1 MASGLLS
8 DTYLEAHRI
17 VLVSKSEDEEETQNE
32 EITEE
37 ELRQVQEDNFYDKL
51 ASSIGKSSKKNVK
64 SHILA
69 LHFVIWQ
76 ENTAVFILTRK
87 IARKSTSGLM
97 SFDEFWLENY

>member
-51 ASSIGKSSKKNVK
+51 ASSIGKSWKNM
-64 SHILA
+64 SYHI
-69 LHFVIWQ
+69 I
-76 ENTAVFILTRK
+76 
-87 IARKSTSGLM
+87 
-97 SFDEFWLENY
+97 

>member
-51 ASSIGKSSKKNVK
+51 ASSIGKSRNKIVK
-64 SHILA
+64 SHNLA
-69 LHFVIWQ
+69 LHFVI
-76 ENTAVFILTRK
+76 
-87 IARKSTSGLM
+87 
-97 SFDEFWLENY
+97 

>member
-1 MASGLLS
+1 MTIFFQAMASGLLS

-51 ASSIGKSSKKNVK
+51 ASLKFYKPLQRLLTC
-64 SHILA
+64 LA
-69 LHFVIWQ
+69 NL
-76 ENTAVFILTRK
+76 
-87 IARKSTSGLM
+87 
-97 SFDEFWLENY
+97 EFLGRDLRF

>member
-69 LHFVIWQ
+69 LHFVI
-76 ENTAVFILTRK
+76 
-87 IARKSTSGLM
+87 
-97 SFDEFWLENY
+97 

>member
-51 ASSIGKSSKKNVK
+51 ASSIGKLWKNNVK
-64 SHILA
+64 SHKCQI
-69 LHFVIWQ
+69 
-76 ENTAVFILTRK
+76 T
-87 IARKSTSGLM
+87 
-97 SFDEFWLENY
+97 

>member
-51 ASSIGKSSKKNVK
+51 ASSQG
-64 SHILA
+64 
-69 LHFVIWQ
+69 
-76 ENTAVFILTRK
+76 T
-87 IARKSTSGLM
+87 
-97 SFDEFWLENY
+97 

>member
-51 ASSIGKSSKKNVK
+51 ASSIGKPWK
-64 SHILA
+64 
-69 LHFVIWQ
+69 F
-76 ENTAVFILTRK
+76 FILSHRDFKTVQTYGQGRRN
-87 IARKSTSGLM
+87 ILQYG
-97 SFDEFWLENY
+97 